1 MYGLTNKSKSG
12 CGVCAQCT
20 LSITHLS
27 WPSLQRPTTIR
38 YVCMYVCIHI
48 FIHTQTD
55 THKHTFTYTYIHI
68 YICTYIH
75 VYIYTYI
82 HMYIYT
88 YIHIYIYASLQRRTT
103 TRYVCMYVCMY
114 THIYT
119 HTHRQTHTHYEVFA
133 DIPTTLAAIALNLAS
148 MLMRDGVRACGHVGV
163 RVRGCMGFFFRF
175 SESLCGL

>member
-1 MYGLTNKSKSG
+1 
-12 CGVCAQCT
+12 
-20 LSITHLS
+20 
-27 WPSLQRPTTIR
+27 
-38 YVCMYVCIHI
+38 
-48 FIHTQTD
+48 
-55 THKHTFTYTYIHI
+55 
-68 YICTYIH
+68 
-75 VYIYTYI
+75 
-82 HMYIYT
+82 MYIYT

-163 RVRGCMGFFFRF
+163 RVRGCMGFFFVFRRACVGFEGKRVRAISGTISITRGNVCVCVCVFAFVFAIF
-175 SESLCGL
+175 SFITHHSTPHHLPLHHCNYNHPCLPY